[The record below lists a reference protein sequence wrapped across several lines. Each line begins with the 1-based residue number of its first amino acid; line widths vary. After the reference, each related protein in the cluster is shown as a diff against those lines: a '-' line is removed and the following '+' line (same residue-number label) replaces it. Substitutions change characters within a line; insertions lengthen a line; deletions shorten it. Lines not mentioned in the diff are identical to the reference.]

1 MALNVRTAGPTD
13 ATVVSD
19 FNIRLAAESEGVQLD
34 AGSVAL
40 GVAALMADP
49 AKGVYYLACEGETVV
64 GQLAITREWSDW
76 NNGWWWWI
84 QSVYTTPEARGQGVF
99 RTLYQHVINEAYLSG
114 DVVGIRLYVKRHN
127 DRAKNAYRSAGMVDN
142 GYEVFEGALK
152 S

>member
-1 MALNVRTAGPTD
+1 MALSVRTAGPSD
-13 ATVVSD
+13 AAVVAD
-19 FNIRLAAESEGVQLD
+19 FNIRLAAESENLRLD

-49 AKGVYYLACEGETVV
+49 AKGVYFLACEGDAVL

-84 QSVYTTPEARGQGVF
+84 QSVYTVTEARGRGVF
-99 RTLYQHVINEAYLSG
+99 RTLYQHVIDKALVSG
-114 DVVGIRLYVKRHN
+114 DVVGVRLYVKRHN
-127 DRAKNAYRSAGMVDN
+127 DRAKNAYRAAGMVDN
-142 GYEVFEGALK
+142 GYEVFEGVLK